1 MSKRTEQQLTAD
13 MLEKYYE
20 YNKKKKEIEVELNR
34 LKEVFH
40 QYFEHQL
47 GSDDKG
53 EVLLG
58 GFKLQRQVRKT
69 EKYREDTTIKRL
81 EELQM
86 KDLILVVKKPDEA
99 KIKSAIQL
107 GLLEEKDLEG
117 CLTTSTSLA
126 ISVKP
131 VTPR

>member
-20 YNKKKKEIEVELNR
+20 YNKKKKEIEAEMNH

-40 QYFEHQL
+40 QYFDHQL

-81 EELQM
+81 EELKM
-86 KDLILVVKKPDEA
+86 EDLIQVVKKPDEA

-107 GLLEEKDLEG
+107 GLLKEEDLEG

>member
-1 MSKRTEQQLTAD
+1 MSKRMEQQLTAD
-13 MLEKYYE
+13 LLEKYYK
-20 YNKKKKEIEVELNR
+20 YNKKKKEIEFEMNQ
-34 LKEVFH
+34 LKGVFH
-40 QYFEHQL
+40 EYFDSQI
-47 GSDDKG
+47 GSSDKG

-69 EKYREDTTIKRL
+69 EKYTEEATILRL

-86 KDLILVVKKPDEA
+86 EELIQVVKKPDEA
-99 KIKSAIQL
+99 KIKSAIEL
-107 GLLEEKDLEG
+107 GLLKAEDLEG